1 VQLLNKI
8 TTPHDMK
15 KPESLSWLYKLFNTS
30 YFDTWKNISYL
41 YSYPHTGIQHYLTRI
56 LRFKN
61 AHILYLVHIMFY
73 HCEEPISY
81 PIMDMLVKKCK
92 YSRSVSLKLFFTLK
106 SYRKYL
112 NKNQIGFYRLIIQ
125 RIMEC
130 DWYRRDKLRRTPV
143 VEIRE
148 MKVIRDETIEN
159 SKVKYKLLEDK
170 MVRLR
175 NDTRIGDECE
185 EGMLTGIKDD
195 RSGERMLIG
204 MKDDKSGVYEEN
216 GEGMLIGMKDDKSG
230 VYEENGERTLIG
242 MKDDKSGT
250 PEGDGRTNDKVER
263 RAMDGA
269 LERRGNI
276 QGAYH
281 GRERGTRTTK
291 IDSKRKTGA
300 LRTPQKVNGRKN
312 EHSNECERNDKCKC
326 SYFAHKKRYMLRTR
340 PIIDLNR
347 GSGDLSSIFL
357 FFCSASA
364 FFFSEKILTSLISYE
379 KMFYTSKSFTTIF
392 PKRIGPT
399 LKGCINFL
407 DDLVMISFRLKTLP
421 KNIRQRALEI
431 ELEYLNLYLPADLSI
446 PFSGG
451 KKVLNLEIE
460 HSTTLSSAENCPFIL
475 TYECARRIKKT
486 KKSFYND
493 IYLLRQLYALEKTG
507 AENQAIKDK
516 IVEQL
521 MHENPG
527 HAENSGSSATDTED
541 NAASQSGKLTGNR
554 KRWAEKDTLPF
565 LGKRKNWTDITR
577 EVLVKS
583 EFKELR
589 PEVKC
594 VIIKTGNEL
603 GPEMI
608 ALELLREMKQ
618 IIDEEGIRI
627 WLRPYQIYTVFHNA
641 GFVEVISS
649 ASSIHEIKKMNDSL
663 VGGKSFLRKFYYET
677 YGTGVDKAIN
687 NFLESLVG
695 YSLVT
700 YFLALK
706 DRHNGNILIDN
717 EGHVV
722 HVDFGFVLGL
732 HPGFYCVETAPFKMS
747 SEYIHL
753 LGNRMDE
760 FKKLFVEG
768 FMAIRKHSKRLLQ
781 ILEICMNNPK
791 YKFID
796 VGAVECFKSR
806 MKNELNTREL
816 EEYVVGLIDW
826 SLKSMTTGLYDSYQ
840 YFSNGYLK

>member
-1 VQLLNKI
+1 
-8 TTPHDMK
+8 MK

-41 YSYPHTGIQHYLTRI
+41 YSYPQTGIQHYLTRI
-56 LRFKN
+56 LRFRN
-61 AHILYLVHIMFY
+61 RHVLYLVHIMFY

-81 PIMDMLVKKCK
+81 PIMDILVKKCK
-92 YSRSVSLKLFFTLK
+92 YSRTVSLKLFFTLK
-106 SYRKYL
+106 SYRRYL
-112 NKNQIGFYRLIIQ
+112 SKNQIGFYRLIIQ

-130 DWYRRDKLRRTPV
+130 DRYRRDRLRRTPV
-143 VEIRE
+143 VEIR
-148 MKVIRDETIEN
+148 KRTIREEEAIDL
-159 SKVKYKLLEDK
+159 SKMKYKLLEDK
-170 MVRLR
+170 MEKLR
-175 NDTRIGDECE
+175 NDTKCGLVNEEESREKGDGSINRADDEPTVKSLRDCAEMRGIGDVTHSDAAWRDSSVVRYDGQPVKNETE
-185 EGMLTGIKDD
+185 IQST
-195 RSGERMLIG
+195 
-204 MKDDKSGVYEEN
+204 N
-216 GEGMLIGMKDDKSG
+216 
-230 VYEENGERTLIG
+230 RTLVRTEQSQGNKESIG
-242 MKDDKSGT
+242 
-250 PEGDGRTNDKVER
+250 
-263 RAMDGA
+263 
-269 LERRGNI
+269 
-276 QGAYH
+276 
-281 GRERGTRTTK
+281 
-291 IDSKRKTGA
+291 TGA
-300 LRTPQKVNGRKN
+300 RIEDNVEEMYLREN
-312 EHSNECERNDKCKC
+312 ERDDVQVKGSTCHKKCGENEECAKEIR
-326 SYFAHKKRYMLRTR
+326 KKRYILRTR
-340 PIIDLNR
+340 PIIDINR

-364 FFFSEKILTSLISYE
+364 FFFSEKILSSLISYE
-379 KMFYTSKSFTTIF
+379 RMFYTSKSFTTIF
-392 PKRIGPT
+392 PKRVGPT

-451 KKVLNLEIE
+451 KKILSLGIE

-475 TYECARRIKKT
+475 TYECARKIKRT
-486 KKSFYND
+486 KKNFYND

-521 MHENPG
+521 MHESFSNM
-527 HAENSGSSATDTED
+527 ENNGSSVTDAEE
-541 NAASQSGKLTGNR
+541 NAASQCGKSMGN
-554 KRWAEKDTLPF
+554 KKQCTEKDIQPF
-565 LGKRKNWTDITR
+565 LGKRKNWTDITKDM
-577 EVLVKS
+577 LAKS
-583 EFKELR
+583 EFKELK

-603 GPEMI
+603 GPELI
-608 ALELLREMKQ
+608 ALELLREMKA
-618 IIDEEGIRI
+618 ILNEEGIRI
-627 WLRPYQIYTVFHNA
+627 WLKPYRIYTVFHNA
-641 GFVEVISS
+641 GFIEVISS

-677 YGTGVDKAIN
+677 YGTNVDKAIN

-768 FMAIRKHSKRLLQ
+768 FMAIRKHSKKLVQ

-791 YKFID
+791 YKFMD

-806 MKNELNTREL
+806 MKSELNTREL
-816 EEYVVGLIDW
+816 EEYVVGLVDW